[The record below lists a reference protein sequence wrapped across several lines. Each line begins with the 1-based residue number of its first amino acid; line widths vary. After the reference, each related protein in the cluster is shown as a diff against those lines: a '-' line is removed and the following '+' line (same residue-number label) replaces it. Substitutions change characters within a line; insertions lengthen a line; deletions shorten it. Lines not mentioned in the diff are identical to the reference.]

1 MKQLII
7 TVVLLCAAIGLQA
20 QDVQEEIRDNIHKTA
35 AHHYAYPGPVQ
46 ARLTPAPEGK
56 KPFYISHYG
65 RHGSRYCTTK
75 EQYTKPYDVLAKA
88 DSLGKLTALGRDVMR
103 RVATLGEEANM
114 RWGELTP
121 LGAQQHRQIAKRM
134 FERFSEVF
142 EGDPY
147 IDAKSTPVIR
157 CILSMENAL
166 TQLLTMNPRLRIR
179 HDASNHDVY
188 YMKYDDKAL
197 KAHRMDSAVM
207 VRYQEYLDEYDHS
220 EALMKKLFNDMTYV
234 GEQVDARQLADALFQ
249 LASNIQNTESRKKI
263 TLYDLFSDDE
273 IYEMWKVRNM
283 AWYIKYGRCM
293 LNGGKQ
299 PYAQRNL
306 LRKMIE
312 ENDSYKKQIAEAFRE
327 KRGQADA
334 KGKHVVIVGGG
345 DTGNDCIATVLRQGC
360 RSVTA
365 LEMMPQPPSERTAD
379 NPWPEWPRVAKTDYG
394 QEEAA
399 LIYGG
404 DIRKYQTTVKE
415 FISGKGNELKAVKLV
430 ELTPEKD
437 EKTGRLKMTEK
448 AGSEYELKADVVL
461 ICAGFLGSEDYI
473 TKAFGVALD
482 GRTNVLTDSGSHKTS
497 KENVFVCGDMHI
509 GQSLVVRAIR
519 EGRDCAKEV
528 DLSLMGYSNL

>member
-75 EQYTKPYDVLAKA
+75 EQYTKAYDVLAKA

-134 FERFSEVF
+134 FERFPEVF

-207 VRYQEYLDEYDHS
+207 VRYQEYLDEYDQS

-312 ENDSYKKQIAEAFRE
+312 EADS
-327 KRGQADA
+327 
-334 KGKHVVIVGGG
+334 
-345 DTGNDCIATVLRQGC
+345 CIRLEHPGASLR
-360 RSVTA
+360 
-365 LEMMPQPPSERTAD
+365 
-379 NPWPEWPRVAKTDYG
+379 
-394 QEEAA
+394 
-399 LIYGG
+399 
-404 DIRKYQTTVKE
+404 
-415 FISGKGNELKAVKLV
+415 
-430 ELTPEKD
+430 
-437 EKTGRLKMTEK
+437 
-448 AGSEYELKADVVL
+448 
-461 ICAGFLGSEDYI
+461 
-473 TKAFGVALD
+473 FGHD
-482 GRTNVLTDSGSHKTS
+482 TNV
-497 KENVFVCGDMHI
+497 MP
-509 GQSLVVRAIR
+509 LV
-519 EGRDCAKEV
+519 
-528 DLSLMGYSNL
+528 SLMGINGYGLETANLEAAERKGWIDYRAIPMGGNIQLVFYRSNAQDDDVLVKVLLNENEATLPVKTKTAPYYKWSDVRKYYLEELDAYQP